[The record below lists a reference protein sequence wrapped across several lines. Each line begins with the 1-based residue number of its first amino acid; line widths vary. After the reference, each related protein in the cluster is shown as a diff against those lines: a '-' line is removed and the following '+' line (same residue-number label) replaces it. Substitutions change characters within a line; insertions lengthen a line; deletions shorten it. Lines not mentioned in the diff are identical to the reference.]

1 MGFSRGRRWSQLHK
15 YVIFP
20 YFLIVFLFFNT
31 TFAKDTLF
39 NDYGNYLEWTYA
51 KETKDTKK
59 LKKTFK
65 KINLSNLR
73 EDTLEELLFE
83 SIIFD
88 DWGNGKKISL
98 KLIDINKGNITA
110 NLFLMVENFLE
121 NKKINAEFF
130 LMTQS
135 KY

>member
-1 MGFSRGRRWSQLHK
+1 MSS
-15 YVIFP
+15 VIS
-20 YFLIVFLFFNT
+20 LIVFSFFNT
-31 TFAKDTLF
+31 IFAKDFLF

-51 KETKDTKK
+51 KKPKTLKIKK
-59 LKKTFK
+59 NIQKNKH
-65 KINLSNLR
+65 NLR

-98 KLIDINKGNITA
+98 KLIINKGNMA

-121 NKKINAEFF
+121 NKN
-130 LMTQS
+130 
-135 KY
+135 